1 MDQVRTALAW
11 LKKHH
16 FWVLS
21 ALIPLI
27 MIFCWNKA
35 SGKMSALYSKN
46 ESEIK
51 GGFTSVD
58 KVKGDPFHPNEDV
71 NTKQEAQT
79 KQQAEDVAKLWQ
91 QLYDRQRQHVLEWP
105 VQLSKEFRDAVEK
118 LQFGADIPWDLRNH
132 YQNYIENHFP
142 DLPKQIEARAIDETV
157 TGTGGPGGGEMMRSR
172 SFTEMPTT
180 GPNGELIDDND
191 YICEWVAADQAIIR
205 DELKFPLR
213 PSALRIWVTQEDI
226 WVYHTLLDVIAKT
239 NKAANAT
246 RMSNAAVQ
254 VVGELAVGHRAGQF
268 NRQGSRLWVQPSVQA
283 VAGAP
288 GEAGPGG
295 MVGPEGGPGPG
306 PGGERPGG
314 MAEFSPERM
323 GQPGQEMTEEQERTM
338 LLYGRYLGP
347 DGKPVPYGS
356 AGAAA
361 PGGEPVPAE
370 ATPAAAPAGPL
381 DLTVFGTEY
390 KRLPVRMVL
399 RMDQRWLPHLI
410 AECASQPLQ
419 VEVQEVRINAPDA
432 LSGSGGPGGGGGGR
446 GPGGMGGASQIFPDE
461 QAFQAFPAEPE
472 MVNVVIQGTIYIFN
486 KPNPAALQSPGAQP
500 AGEQATTPPAA

>member
-1 MDQVRTALAW
+1 
-11 LKKHH
+11 
-16 FWVLS
+16 
-21 ALIPLI
+21 
-27 MIFCWNKA
+27 
-35 SGKMSALYSKN
+35 
-46 ESEIK
+46 
-51 GGFTSVD
+51 
-58 KVKGDPFHPNEDV
+58 
-71 NTKQEAQT
+71 
-79 KQQAEDVAKLWQ
+79 
-91 QLYDRQRQHVLEWP
+91 
-105 VQLSKEFRDAVEK
+105 
-118 LQFGADIPWDLRNH
+118 
-132 YQNYIENHFP
+132 
-142 DLPKQIEARAIDETV
+142 
-157 TGTGGPGGGEMMRSR
+157 
-172 SFTEMPTT
+172 
-180 GPNGELIDDND
+180 
-191 YICEWVAADQAIIR
+191 
-205 DELKFPLR
+205 
-213 PSALRIWVTQEDI
+213 
-226 WVYHTLLDVIAKT
+226 
-239 NKAANAT
+239 
-246 RMSNAAVQ
+246 
-254 VVGELAVGHRAGQF
+254 
-268 NRQGSRLWVQPSVQA
+268 
-283 VAGAP
+283 
-288 GEAGPGG
+288 
-295 MVGPEGGPGPG
+295 
-306 PGGERPGG
+306 
-314 MAEFSPERM
+314 M